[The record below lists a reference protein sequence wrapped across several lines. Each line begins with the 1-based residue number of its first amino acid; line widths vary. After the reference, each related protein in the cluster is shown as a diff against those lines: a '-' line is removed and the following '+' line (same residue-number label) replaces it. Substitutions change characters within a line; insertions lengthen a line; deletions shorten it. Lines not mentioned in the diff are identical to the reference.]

1 MQGYGANALNREHN
15 RVRVR
20 RIKDE
25 PGRESRMS
33 NKTRLRLLEKIRLCY
48 HSDNPTD
55 VRAIS
60 RISRVETLRGH
71 VKSERRVFRSLSNH
85 LHNGSCFT
93 KFKRQELFVLIRS
106 LAFLPLCDSHRVLKD

>member
-1 MQGYGANALNREHN
+1 MQSYGADALNREQN
-15 RVRVR
+15 YVRVR

-33 NKTRLRLLEKIRLCY
+33 NKTRLRFLKKVRLGNY
-48 HSDNPTD
+48 SDSPTD

-60 RISRVETLRGH
+60 RIPRVETLPGH
-71 VKSERRVFRSLSNH
+71 VKSERRVFKSWSTH

-93 KFKRQELFVLIRS
+93 NFKRQGAFRPNSYCSLFP
-106 LAFLPLCDSHRVLKD
+106 PL